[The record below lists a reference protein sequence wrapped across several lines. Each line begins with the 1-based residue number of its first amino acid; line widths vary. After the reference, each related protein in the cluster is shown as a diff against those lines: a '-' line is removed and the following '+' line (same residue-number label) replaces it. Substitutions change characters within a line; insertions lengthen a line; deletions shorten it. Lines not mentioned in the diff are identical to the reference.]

1 MKKIKIERRR
11 ERERERERE
20 QIQSKS
26 NKNQVQI
33 LSGAAPDCF
42 SDKPFWA
49 TRRECRSF
57 VRMKIER
64 VRFTSDEW
72 KDERTR
78 KRMERDDRE
87 RVTDDGAEN
96 ETETKFVL
104 SLI

>member
-1 MKKIKIERRR
+1 
-11 ERERERERE
+11 
-20 QIQSKS
+20 
-26 NKNQVQI
+26 
-33 LSGAAPDCF
+33 
-42 SDKPFWA
+42 
-49 TRRECRSF
+49 
-57 VRMKIER
+57 MKIER

-87 RVTDDGAEN
+87 RVTDDAAET